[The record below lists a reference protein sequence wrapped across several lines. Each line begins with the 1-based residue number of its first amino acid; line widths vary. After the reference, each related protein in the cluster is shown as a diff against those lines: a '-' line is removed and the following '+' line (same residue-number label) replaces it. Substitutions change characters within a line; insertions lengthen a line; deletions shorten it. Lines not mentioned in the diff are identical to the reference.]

1 MEGLGFQVF
10 LDPVLRAFA
19 APPRG
24 LDADRELDGLGYS
37 DHGAQMSTL
46 IGQVLADLA
55 MGRRDTNPL
64 DGLDWPAIPAHSG
77 KPWFLPLVG
86 LWFGLKDRLS

>member
-1 MEGLGFQVF
+1 
-10 LDPVLRAFA
+10 
-19 APPRG
+19 
-24 LDADRELDGLGYS
+24 
-37 DHGAQMSTL
+37 MSTL